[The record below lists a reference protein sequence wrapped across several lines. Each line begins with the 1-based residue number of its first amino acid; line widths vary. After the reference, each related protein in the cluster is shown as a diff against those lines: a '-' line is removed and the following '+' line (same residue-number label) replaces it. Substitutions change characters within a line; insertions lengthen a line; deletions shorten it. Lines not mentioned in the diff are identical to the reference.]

1 MCFLNVGVERA
12 DLSCLAPQ
20 SKNGISAKE
29 DIMAVLRKLLMA
41 GVCVLACCFW
51 VADSAHAAYP
61 EKPVVLVVGY
71 AAGGSTDL
79 PARAFASVFS
89 KTLGQTVV
97 VKNVA
102 GASGVAGNTEVAFA
116 NPDGYTVLFGP
127 SGPMVMYPNIQKMPY
142 PDDAFIP
149 VCRVV
154 QDNTVLFTP
163 KNAPWTDYKSMVE
176 IIKKNPGKYRYA
188 TSGANNPAHMANLLL
203 FRELGLKVGHLP
215 SNGGAGCVQAMNAGN
230 AHFYADMPPVGKTYD
245 LRPLGVYS
253 SERLPHAPHIPTFKE
268 QGANPPD
275 TYVWQGLFV
284 PKGTP
289 QEVVDTLAAAAKK
302 AVESEECKELFAKL
316 ETVGAY
322 MPPEEFAKFY
332 KEEGRHWRDIYIKA
346 GVIKQ

>member
-1 MCFLNVGVERA
+1 
-12 DLSCLAPQ
+12 
-20 SKNGISAKE
+20 
-29 DIMAVLRKLLMA
+29 MANLRRILMA
-41 GVCVLACCFW
+41 GLTFLACSSLC
-51 VADSAHAAYP
+51 AGMAHAAYP

-89 KTLGQTVV
+89 KKLGQTVV

-127 SGPMVMYPNIQKMPY
+127 SGPMAMYPNIQKMPY
-142 PDDAFIP
+142 PADALVP

-163 KNAPWTDYKSMVE
+163 KSAPWTDFKSMVE
-176 IIKKNPGKYRYA
+176 IIRKNPGKYRYA

-215 SNGGAGCVQAMNAGN
+215 ANGGAGCVQAMNSGN

-245 LRPLGVYS
+245 LRPIGVYS
-253 SERLPHAPHIPTFKE
+253 SERLPHAPQIPTFKE
-268 QGANPPD
+268 QGVNPPD

-289 QEVVDTLAAAAKK
+289 QEIVNTLAEAARQ
-302 AVESEECKELFAKL
+302 AVESDECKELFVRL

-322 MPPEEFAKFY
+322 MPPEEFARFY
-332 KEEGRHWRDIYIKA
+332 RDEITRWKNIYIQA
-346 GVIKQ
+346 GVIRE